1 MTIPSLSSPL
11 SVLRTPP
18 IAVTPAIADLL
29 GQEAAVAVGVSGG
42 KDSQA
47 AAIAIFEYLDRIG
60 HAGPRILIHADLGM
74 VEWHDS
80 LPVCERLASALGT
93 QLVVVRRKQGG
104 LMERWESR
112 WHSNVWRYEDLRTVT
127 LVPCWST
134 PAMRFCTSELKTSK
148 IQGEL
153 ARSFKGRQIISVVGV
168 RREESRQRARAA
180 VADRNPRNG
189 IWTWRPILD
198 WHEEEVFRSIN
209 TRDIEP
215 HPAYRQFGMTRVS
228 CRFCIMSSLADLQAA
243 TCQSEAHDLY
253 RRMVDLECRSTFAFQ
268 GARWL
273 GDIAPHLLCRD
284 ARERLAAAKDKARR
298 RAEVERRILQPMLYV
313 KGWPTRMLSDAEADL
328 LAEVRCQVSEL
339 LCLNAR
345 YLDRTAIHRRYAAL
359 LATRAV
365 KVGAP

>member
-11 SVLRTPP
+11 SLLRTPP
-18 IAVTPAIADLL
+18 IAVTPAIAGLL
-29 GQEAAVAVGVSGG
+29 DQQAVVAVGVSGG

-47 AAIAIFEYLDRIG
+47 SAIATFEYLDRIG

-74 VEWHDS
+74 VEWQDS

-189 IWTWRPILD
+189 IWT
-198 WHEEEVFRSIN
+198 
-209 TRDIEP
+209 
-215 HPAYRQFGMTRVS
+215 
-228 CRFCIMSSLADLQAA
+228 
-243 TCQSEAHDLY
+243 
-253 RRMVDLECRSTFAFQ
+253 
-268 GARWL
+268 
-273 GDIAPHLLCRD
+273 
-284 ARERLAAAKDKARR
+284 
-298 RAEVERRILQPMLYV
+298 
-313 KGWPTRMLSDAEADL
+313 
-328 LAEVRCQVSEL
+328 
-339 LCLNAR
+339 
-345 YLDRTAIHRRYAAL
+345 
-359 LATRAV
+359 
-365 KVGAP
+365 